1 MYKYQVIMYW
11 SKEDDCYITEV
22 SELPGCMSDGKTPV
36 EAMENTQVIIS
47 EWLEYAKERGQEI
60 PEPRGKLELKLQSV

>member
-1 MYKYQVIMYW
+1 MLFR
-11 SKEDDCYITEV
+11 S
-22 SELPGCMSDGKTPV
+22 GKTPV